1 MTAESPISVYST
13 QAIENAKEAEADG
26 KLEEA
31 AKFYEQVIKQ
41 NLVEDFPYDRLM
53 IIYRKLK
60 KYEEEL
66 RIINKGIK
74 LYENFYKKSNRK
86 NSSKQKQLVSL
97 SDAFMKS
104 AGLKD
109 KKGNLLYLPEPL
121 ARWTKRKGM
130 VEKKLK

>member
-1 MTAESPISVYST
+1 MTAESPTSVYST

-60 KYEEEL
+60 KYKEEL
-66 RIINKGIK
+66 RIINRGIK
-74 LYENFYKKSNRK
+74 LYENFYNKPNRK
-86 NSSKQKQLVSL
+86 NSTKQKQLVSL